1 MTLSYRGSYYDPSN
15 VFCGKH
21 DCYKILGFDYEYSP
35 DKKELTQSYRE
46 LSKKWHPDK
55 NKDKKANARFM
66 VSEKMRR
73 NNAHIDDYAHILNDS
88 SPFYYRKS
96 TRPTKSSLLARNVK
110 NMTAF
115 VTVQMNTS
123 RNMDN

>member
-1 MTLSYRGSYYDPSN
+1 M
-15 VFCGKH
+15 FCGKH
-21 DCYKILGFDYEYSP
+21 DCYKILGFDYEYPP

-66 VSEKMRR
+66 VSEKLEETKPILIIM
-73 NNAHIDDYAHILNDS
+73 HIYLPIS
-88 SPFYYRKS
+88 SPLHYRKS

-110 NMTAF
+110 NTTAF